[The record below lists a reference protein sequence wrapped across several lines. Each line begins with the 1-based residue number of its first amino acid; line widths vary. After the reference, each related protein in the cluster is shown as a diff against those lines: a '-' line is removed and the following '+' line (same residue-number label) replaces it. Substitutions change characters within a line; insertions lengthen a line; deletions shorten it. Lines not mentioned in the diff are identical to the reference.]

1 MTHDEI
7 LAALAVDPALLVLDA
22 DGKLDTAATAAALSV
37 GRVKVGTV
45 STALFASWAAAT
57 GMRAAIEDHA
67 LNVQSPLRS
76 IALALRDVLV
86 GGADGIRLDDAANVA
101 MLGAWVTAG
110 SLTAQNHDALLALAT
125 APDPVNEFD
134 VRCAIYAADGSLRI

>member
-7 LAALAVDPALLVLDA
+7 LEALAADPALLVMDA
-22 DGKLDTAATAAALSV
+22 DGKPDTAATAAALSA

-45 STALFASWAAAT
+45 STALFASWAAST

-67 LNVQSPLRS
+67 LNTASPLRS

-110 SLTAQNHDALLALAT
+110 VLSAVNRDALLALAT
-125 APDPVNEFD
+125 TPNPVSEWD
-134 VRCAIYAADGSLRI
+134 VRRAILADDGSLRI